1 MKEKSPIKIDLE
13 TVIKSKTNKKLPRF
27 LIRGLEKLIHQDE
40 INHFF
45 ANNVGVEG
53 IDFVDSALDYLN
65 VKVNIYGEE
74 NIPSEGKF
82 IFASNHPLG
91 GLDGLALSSI
101 VGRKFGGEVCF
112 LVNSF
117 LMNLQPLAG
126 LFVPINVGG
135 KRQERDL
142 NQKIEHIFETN
153 KQLLIFP
160 AGICSRKIDGKIQD
174 LKWKKT
180 FIKKAIEHQRT
191 VIPVYFEARNSN
203 FFYNLA
209 RLRNFLKIKLNIE
222 MAFLPHEMFKQKGNS
237 FSVTFGKPIPAETFN
252 SSKRPEEWAQWVREE
267 VYKIPSYGSN

>member
-1 MKEKSPIKIDLE
+1 MKEKSPVKIDLE
-13 TVIKSKTNKKLPRF
+13 SVIKSKTDKKIPRF

-40 INHFF
+40 FNRFF

-53 IDFVDSALDYLN
+53 IDFVDAALKYLD
-65 VKVNIYGEE
+65 VKINIYGEE

-101 VGRKFGGEVCF
+101 VGKKFGGEVCF

-126 LFVPINVGG
+126 LFIPINVGG

-142 NQKIEHIFETN
+142 NEKIEHVFETD

-160 AGICSRKIDGKIQD
+160 AGVCSRKINGKIQD

-191 VIPVYFEARNSN
+191 IIPVYFEARNSN

-209 RLRNFLKIKLNIE
+209 RLRNFLKIKLNLE
-222 MAFLPHEMFKQKGNS
+222 MALLPHEMFKQKGNS
-237 FSVTFGKPIPAETFN
+237 FSVTFGEPISVETFN
-252 SSKRPEEWAQWVREE
+252 NSKRPAEWAQWVRKK
-267 VYKIPSYGSN
+267 VYKISLHGTN

>member
-101 VGRKFGGEVCF
+101 VGRKFGGKVCF

-174 LKWKKT
+174 LQSKKT
-180 FIKKAIEHQRT
+180 FIKKALEHQRT

>member
-1 MKEKSPIKIDLE
+1 MKEKSPVKIDLE
-13 TVIKSKTNKKLPRF
+13 SVIKSKTDKKIPRF

-40 INHFF
+40 FNRFF

-53 IDFVDSALDYLN
+53 IDFVDAALKYLD
-65 VKVNIYGEE
+65 VKINIYGEE

-101 VGRKFGGEVCF
+101 VGKKFGGEVCF

-126 LFVPINVGG
+126 LFIPINVGG

-142 NQKIEHIFETN
+142 NEKIEHVFETN

-160 AGICSRKIDGKIQD
+160 AGVCSRKINGKIQD

-191 VIPVYFEARNSN
+191 IIPVYFEARNSN

-252 SSKRPEEWAQWVREE
+252 SSKRPEE
-267 VYKIPSYGSN
+267 

>member
-45 ANNVGVEG
+45 ANNIGVEG

-101 VGRKFGGEVCF
+101 VGRKFGGKVCF

-142 NQKIEHIFETN
+142 NQKIENIFEED

-160 AGICSRKIDGKIQD
+160 AGVCSRKINGKIQD